1 MPNDF
6 LQKPEQSDL
15 LLVQGHTKKQISTPE
30 QGKTQKTEI
39 AKILVYRLPKHPEG

>member
-1 MPNDF
+1 VSSDF

-15 LLVQGHTKKQISTPE
+15 LLVQGYTKKQISTPE

-39 AKILVYRLPKHPEG
+39 AEILVYGLPKYPEG